1 MQGVLFFKYM
11 ITKVEF
17 GLLMHVELMKEDSE
31 SHVSHNLKAKTSC
44 DRQTN
49 VTRLNFSTPLV
60 GRCKPLT
67 LLLLW
72 VTKTEFQARIL
83 SRQVMRI
90 KKIST
95 RGLMVDSITNSLNWH
110 YKNGMADD
118 RDNCC
123 GDPGSYRVKESCYWN
138 HETNADV
145 TINSIDSIK
154 KTFGLSLWKMLLFQ
168 TKWAKTRVI
177 QIVGQV

>member
-1 MQGVLFFKYM
+1 M

-17 GLLMHVELMKEDSE
+17 GLLIHVELMKEDSE

-49 VTRLNFSTPLV
+49 VTRLNFSTPLM
-60 GRCKPLT
+60 GRCKLFT
-67 LLLLW
+67 LLFLS
-72 VTKTEFQARIL
+72 VTKREFQARNL

-90 KKIST
+90 KKISV
-95 RGLMVDSITNSLNWH
+95 RGLIVDSITNSLNWH
-110 YKNGMADD
+110 YKNSMADD

-123 GDPGSYRVKESCYWN
+123 GDPGCYSVKASCHWN

-145 TINSIDSIK
+145 TVNSIDSIK
-154 KTFGLSLWKMLLFQ
+154 KNLWAIAMKDVTFSN
-168 TKWAKTRVI
+168 
-177 QIVGQV
+177 QIS

>member
-1 MQGVLFFKYM
+1 
-11 ITKVEF
+11 
-17 GLLMHVELMKEDSE
+17 MKEDSE

-60 GRCKPLT
+60 GRCKLFT
-67 LLLLW
+67 LLFLS
-72 VTKTEFQARIL
+72 VTKTEFQARNL

-90 KKIST
+90 KKISV
-95 RGLMVDSITNSLNWH
+95 RGLIVDSITNSLNWH
-110 YKNGMADD
+110 YKNSMADD

-123 GDPGSYRVKESCYWN
+123 GDPECYRVKASCHWS

-145 TINSIDSIK
+145 TINSIDSIRK
-154 KTFGLSLWKMLLFQ
+154 PLSYRYESCYFFKPNQLKRESYKSLARFSYLFVVHLGLFSVFHCLHS
-168 TKWAKTRVI
+168 
-177 QIVGQV
+177 

>member
-1 MQGVLFFKYM
+1 M

-60 GRCKPLT
+60 GRCKLFT
-67 LLLLW
+67 LLFLS
-72 VTKTEFQARIL
+72 VTKTEFQARNL

-90 KKIST
+90 KKISV
-95 RGLMVDSITNSLNWH
+95 RGLIVDSITNSLNWH
-110 YKNGMADD
+110 YKNSMADD

-123 GDPGSYRVKESCYWN
+123 GDPGCYRVKASCHWS

-145 TINSIDSIK
+145 TINSIDSIRK
-154 KTFGLSLWKMLLFQ
+154 PLAIAMKDVTFSN
-168 TKWAKTRVI
+168 
-177 QIVGQV
+177 QIS